1 MKRIFYLAGLL
12 FLVFFLFANN
22 LTYASDIKWI
32 RVGRMQTKVVD
43 SGDQGGSSRENTFA
57 YTFNDNFYLSF
68 YSHRGYHLGT
78 PNWTDENGTVWPV
91 KISGAGHGIADEIEN
106 TIPIAD
112 ENDVF
117 IRKYMRYQPPTI
129 TVDGMR
135 LDEPFPQSGDAVD
148 ANKTGTADVL
158 IESTINTSMGLTINQ
173 KVLAWSQINH
183 DQYFIYDWTFTNT
196 GNVDEDADI
205 ELGSQTLNDVYFLRS
220 INVNR
225 VGRSHPWHVTYGQT
239 PGDTL
244 RICWQYPSR
253 NSSSYNDLCYP
264 RSQGYYRYPSNI
276 GEAVIHADKS
286 VGDTDD
292 DVTQPQMTGY
302 QSAELRWV
310 KQEANIN
317 SPADHQTLYQT
328 MQFGFK
334 PYDGTLYLQDAYPG
348 TVYPGT
354 HHSMRMDDM
363 GIKWVKDFQW
373 FNWRTAT
380 HYSVG
385 PYTLQPGENFR
396 IVMAEA
402 YGVLSLP
409 EQYRIGTQWYDHGKE
424 VVIDPP
430 PGMVYGVTDNLPNIF
445 HAFPDL
451 MEEDKYSTAYNN
463 WSQNCWLLTAKDS
476 LFNHANSA
484 QWNLRNNYNIPIAPP
499 PPSIEVKSLPDKI
512 RISWGTESE
521 SASDFAGYRIYRAV
535 GSTHYSEDDGEV
547 EGLFEPIFEV
557 TGSGTH
563 EYDDVTAERGVA
575 YYYYVTGFDDG
586 IGNITDSHGRR
597 QSLESGQYLNMT
609 TVGAHL
615 TRPPADELSDI
626 RVVPNPF
633 NVIADDLQYPGEEN
647 KIMFLDLPG
656 YCTIRIYTE
665 SGDLIKVL
673 EHTSGSG
680 DESWGKLESEH
691 SATESGQII
700 VSGIYYAKIIVNDE
714 AGTPT
719 GESAALKFVIIR

>member
-1 MKRIFYLAGLL
+1 MH
-12 FLVFFLFANN
+12 
-22 LTYASDIKWI
+22 
-32 RVGRMQTKVVD
+32 TKVVD
-43 SGDQGGSSRENTFA
+43 SGDQGGSTGENTMG
-57 YTFNDNFYLSF
+57 YTWNDNFNRSF

-78 PNWTDENGTVWPV
+78 PNWTDENGTLWPV

-112 ENDVF
+112 KNDVF
-117 IRKYMRYQPPTI
+117 IWKYMKYQPPTI

-135 LDEPFPQSGDAVD
+135 LDEPFPRGGDAVD
-148 ANKTGTADVL
+148 PNKTGTADVV
-158 IESTINTSMGLTINQ
+158 IESVINTSMGITINQ
-173 KVLAWSQINH
+173 KVLAWSQIHH

-205 ELGSQTLNDVYFLRS
+205 ELGSQTLNDVYFLRA

-225 VGRSHPWHVTYGQT
+225 VGRSHPWHVTYGQF
-239 PGDTL
+239 PGDSL
-244 RICWQYPSR
+244 RICFQYGARR
-253 NSSSYNDLCYP
+253 NSAEYDDIGYP
-264 RSQGYYRYPSNI
+264 RRQGYFRYPSVI

-286 VGDTDD
+286 VGDPSD

-302 QSAELRWV
+302 QTAELRWV

-317 SPADHQTLYQT
+317 SPADHALLYQT
-328 MQFGFK
+328 MKFGFQ
-334 PYDGTLYLQDAYPG
+334 PFDGTPYLPGAYE
-348 TVYPGT
+348 GT
-354 HHSMRMDDM
+354 HHSMRMDEM
-363 GIKWVKDFQW
+363 GLKFVEDFQW

-380 HYSVG
+380 HYAVG
-385 PYTLQPGENFR
+385 PYTLQPGDNFR
-396 IVMAEA
+396 IVMGEA

-409 EQYRIGTQWYDHGKE
+409 EQYRIGTQWWDHGLE

-430 PGMVYGVTDNLPNIF
+430 PGMVYGVTDNLPNPF
-445 HAFPDL
+445 HEFPEL
-451 MEEDKYSTAYNN
+451 MAEDSKATAYNN
-463 WSQNCWLLTAKDS
+463 WSKDCWIMTAKDS
-476 LFNHANSA
+476 LFNHAWNA
-484 QWNLRNNYNIPIAPP
+484 QWNLQNNYTIPTAPP
-499 PPSIEVKSLPDKI
+499 PPSIEVTSLPDKI
-512 RISWGTESE
+512 RITWGTESE

-535 GSTHYSEDDGEV
+535 GATHYAEDDGKV

-563 EYDDVTAERGVA
+563 EYDDATAERGVA

-586 IGNITDSHGRR
+586 VGNLTDSHGRKE
-597 QSLESGQYLNMT
+597 SLESGQYLNMT

-615 TRPPADELSDI
+615 TRPPADELSAI

-665 SGDLIKVL
+665 SGDLVKVL

-691 SATESGQII
+691 SASESGQII

-719 GESAALKFVIIR
+719 GESIAVKFVIIR